1 MFVSIHT
8 FEDPELT
15 SPGKRPY
22 LYHCSTYMMEYAAY
36 KTFAII
42 TGRHQFCKKISVFV
56 VSIHI
61 GRSPFF
67 SIITLSNQV
76 VCNTL
81 VLIPQHRVCNCGISQ
96 YWLAVYLGTCV
107 ALVLDDTHPNFVVSV
122 QHCFVTKNMEPKIID
137 STLVCLFY
145 DQYTGAHFR
154 YTRNN
159 VLELLVTLL
168 SEWSMLDFT
177 LMVNPST

>member
-1 MFVSIHT
+1 M
-8 FEDPELT
+8 
-15 SPGKRPY
+15 
-22 LYHCSTYMMEYAAY
+22 
-36 KTFAII
+36 
-42 TGRHQFCKKISVFV
+42 
-56 VSIHI
+56 
-61 GRSPFF
+61 
-67 SIITLSNQV
+67 
-76 VCNTL
+76 
-81 VLIPQHRVCNCGISQ
+81 
-96 YWLAVYLGTCV
+96 

-122 QHCFVTKNMEPKIID
+122 QHCFVTKKMEPKIID